1 MRKNLKYKD
10 DEWRKDGH
18 MHAASFFLFSIIV
31 VPKKKKYRLTSE
43 FKMFVPKRKKEET
56 SAVVLA
62 EAKKARQDATTCY
75 CGRTAQRHA
84 PPLRRT
90 VEPIS
95 IRLVLKL
102 N

>member
-1 MRKNLKYKD
+1 MRKDLKYKE
-10 DEWRKDGH
+10 DERRKDGH
-18 MHAASFFLFSIIV
+18 MHAASFSLFDYCSSRKNTGLQASLRCLFRNV
-31 VPKKKKYRLTSE
+31 
-43 FKMFVPKRKKEET
+43 KKEET

-75 CGRTAQRHA
+75 CGRAAQRHA

>member
-1 MRKNLKYKD
+1 MRKDLKYKD

-18 MHAASFFLFSIIV
+18 MHAASFFFVFDYCSSR
-31 VPKKKKYRLTSE
+31 KKYRLTSE
-43 FKMFVPKRKKEET
+43 FKMFVPKHKKEET
-56 SAVVLA
+56 SAAVLA

-75 CGRTAQRHA
+75 CGRAAQRHA